1 MEVDMTVGELIAKL
15 SEFNL
20 NMEVLIKSFQS
31 KEVKLTLFEKIVE
44 VKREGLCK
52 GEEPNGY
59 LFYDAVVITPTFDN
73 REDPLKKQSD

>member
-1 MEVDMTVGELIAKL
+1 MEGTMTVGELIAKL

-20 NMEVLIKSFQS
+20 DMEVLVKSFKS
-31 KEVKLTLFEKIVE
+31 KEVKLTLFEGITE

-52 GEEPNGY
+52 GDGPSGF

-73 REDPLKKQSD
+73 REDPLKKD